1 MMKQLF
7 TLLLL
12 FPLLTLNAQN
22 TVGLLTNEI
31 EQVYPGYNLLYP
43 SNQPNVYLLDNCGQV
58 VHTWE
63 GESGFVPG
71 NSAYLLENG
80 NLVKCKR
87 ATTSAVNDRIWAGGG
102 GETVELV
109 TWENELLA
117 SFTLNN
123 ERARLHHDIA
133 VMPNG
138 NILMIAWELRNSLE
152 SIQAGRDPALL
163 PQDEVWSEMILE
175 WDPIVDSIV
184 WEWHAWDH
192 LVQEFIDDGIQIEN
206 FGLVASHS
214 ELIHINYD
222 EHDGHP
228 DWLHINA
235 IDYNPF
241 LDQIVVSVPYFNEFW
256 IIDHST
262 TTEEASGHTGGNSG
276 KGGDL
281 LYRWGNPAAYN
292 RGTLAD
298 KKCFFQHGV
307 HWVQPRAMPT
317 DPDFGVIAF
326 YNNRVGE
333 DFATINSVKTSYDVM
348 TQSYL
353 QDNQVF
359 QPTDFQTTFVYP
371 EVSDIRAFSNSL
383 SSAQYLPNGNVLA
396 ISGRYGFAYELNPA
410 QEIVWNY
417 IVPFRAGTSVMQ
429 GDSLE
434 RNENIIFRIE
444 RYPLSYLGFRGK
456 ELTPSGFLEL
466 APNTDFCGM
475 IVSTDDVVELEP
487 SLRVFP
493 NPTQDYLVIESG
505 GTEEQLV
512 HIYSFNGVLVKGF
525 LLQER
530 ATVDIQD
537 LATGVYF
544 LKIGNKAMQKISVI
558 KNR

>member
-133 VMPNG
+133 PMPNG
-138 NILMIAWELRNSLE
+138 NILMIAWELRNSTE

-163 PQDEVWSEMILE
+163 AQDEIWSEMILE
-175 WDPIVDSIV
+175 WDPIGDSIV

-192 LVQEFIDDGIQIEN
+192 LVQQFVDDGIQIEN
-206 FGLVASHS
+206 FGLVASHP
-214 ELIHINYD
+214 ELININYD

-235 IDYNPF
+235 IDYNPV

-256 IIDHST
+256 LIDHST

-292 RGTLAD
+292 RGTIAD
-298 KKCFFQHGV
+298 KKCFFQHDV
-307 HWVQPRAMPT
+307 HWVQPRAT
-317 DPDFGVIAF
+317 ANDPNFGVIALF
-326 YNNRVGE
+326 NNRVGV
-333 DFATINSVKTSYDVM
+333 DFATINSIKTSYDEM
-348 TQSYL
+348 TQSYR

-359 QPTDFQTTFVYP
+359 QPTNFQTTFVYP

-410 QEIVWNY
+410 QEVVWNY
-417 IVPFRAGTSVMQ
+417 IVPFRAGASVMQ

-434 RNENIIFRIE
+434 RNNNITFKIE
-444 RYPLSYLGFRGK
+444 RYPLSYIGFRGK
-456 ELTPSGFLEL
+456 DLTPSGFLEL
-466 APNTDFCGM
+466 EPNTDFCGM
-475 IVSTDDVVELEP
+475 IVSTDEVE
-487 SLRVFP
+487 SAQTIRVFP
-493 NPTQDYLVIESG
+493 NPTQDYLTVTINEG
-505 GTEEQLV
+505 EQQLAA
-512 HIYSFNGVLVKGF
+512 IYSIEGVLVKEF
-525 LLQER
+525 LIEGST
-530 ATVDIQD
+530 TVDLQD
-537 LATGVYF
+537 FSTGIYF
-544 LKIGNKAMQKISVI
+544 LQVGGRLSQKIFIITGS
-558 KNR
+558 